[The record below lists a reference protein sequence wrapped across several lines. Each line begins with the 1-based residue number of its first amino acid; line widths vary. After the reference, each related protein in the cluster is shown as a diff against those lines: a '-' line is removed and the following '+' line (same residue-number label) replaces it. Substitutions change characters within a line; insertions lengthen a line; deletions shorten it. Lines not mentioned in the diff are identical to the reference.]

1 MHLAFDMPTAL
12 KVVAVIVTFTFVRYI
27 ALSGLWYMVSY
38 HWFREFF
45 ADHKLNARYADRKEI
60 LGELKLGTLNLINFC
75 GFGVLILWLQA
86 EGHTQVYTEVA
97 QYGWGYLV
105 ASVALVFVI
114 QDAFFYWIHRL
125 LHTKFFMKHVH
136 GAHHRFRN
144 PSPFAAFAV
153 HPVEGFLEVGFRPL
167 ILCLLPLHP
176 YAIGFFLV
184 ASFVINVFG
193 HGGVEVM
200 FKGTTRHP
208 ILGLF
213 NTPTH
218 HYGHHKYVVANFS
231 LYFTWWDKLMGT
243 EHHAYHEDFEAAAV
257 PLPSLP
263 SPEPVAAEPSVSA
276 RIRPAFASA
285 SGASGMG
292 YIG

>member
-1 MHLAFDMPTAL
+1 MDLAFDLETAL
-12 KVVAVIVTFTFVRYI
+12 KLTALIVTFTFVRYI
-27 ALSGLWYMVSY
+27 ALSGLWYLVSY
-38 HWFREFF
+38 KWFQGFF
-45 ADHKLNARYADRKEI
+45 ADHKLNARYASRQEI
-60 LGELKLGTLNLINFC
+60 LGELKLGTLNLVNFV
-75 GFGVLILWLQA
+75 GFGVLILWLHN
-86 EGHTQVYTEVA
+86 EGYTRLYTEVERF
-97 QYGWGYLV
+97 GWAYLIG
-105 ASVALVFVI
+105 SVGLVFVI
-114 QDAFFYWIHRL
+114 QDAYFYWVHRL
-125 LHTKFFMKHVH
+125 LHTKFFMRHVH

-176 YAIGFFLV
+176 AAIGFMLI

-208 ILGLF
+208 LLGLF

-243 EHHAYHEDFEAAAV
+243 EHAAYHEDFEAVAV
-257 PLPSLP
+257 SIPSL
-263 SPEPVAAEPSVSA
+263 SLPEPVAPLPAP
-276 RIRPAFASA
+276 RPAFASA
-285 SGASGMG
+285 SGAAELG
-292 YIG
+292 YRG